1 MVGRRLF
8 PRNLTPRIDR
18 TSRDFGCSLANDVEI
33 ETHATVDRRVD
44 SNRRWDARVFER
56 SDEVDGEGV
65 SETRGGFYGAG
76 VSRTNHVFDWP
87 ESV

>member
-1 MVGRRLF
+1 MAGTTDKRMIVGLD
-8 PRNLTPRIDR
+8 IG
-18 TSRDFGCSLANDVEI
+18 TSKVVAVVG
-33 ETHATVDRRVD
+33 
-44 SNRRWDARVFER
+44 
-56 SDEVDGEGV
+56 EVDGEGV